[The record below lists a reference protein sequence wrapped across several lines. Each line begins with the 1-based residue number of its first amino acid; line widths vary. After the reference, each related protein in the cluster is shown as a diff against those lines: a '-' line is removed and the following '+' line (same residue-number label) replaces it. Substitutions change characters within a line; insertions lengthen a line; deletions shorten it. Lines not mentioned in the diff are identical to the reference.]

1 MGMPLLTFLFHIL
14 SMTLDN
20 TCIGILVLGEEMLP
34 PEEIIETATL
44 IFQVPFS
51 TKQQNIGYG

>member
-1 MGMPLLTFLFHIL
+1 
-14 SMTLDN
+14 MTLDN